1 MNTNGLGKFTGA
13 AWVIGGL
20 MAVSGPAMAQS
31 VPDGKSFPS
40 QAIRIIVPF
49 TPGAINDTLARR
61 IGQKL
66 SENIKQPVVVE
77 NRPGGGATIGT
88 DFVAKAPADGYTLLQ
103 VSSAHAVN
111 PSLVKLPYDS
121 TKSFDFITLAASAPL
136 ILLANASVPAKT
148 LPELVALAKAK
159 PGTLSYSST
168 GNGASAHLMGE
179 LLKSMAGIDVL
190 HVPYKGAAQAMTD
203 MVSGQVQFTFTSY
216 TAAVSYIKSGR
227 ARPLAVTGTQR
238 IAALPDVP
246 TVAEAG
252 YPGYDATAWWGYAA
266 PAGTPPATL
275 DTLNRE
281 LVKVLR
287 DPALKAGFA
296 EEGVQIVDS
305 TPQEMSAYLQK
316 EMALWGKVVK
326 DGNIK
331 AD

>member
-20 MAVSGPAMAQS
+20 MAVVGPATAQS
-31 VPDGKSFPS
+31 VPDAKSFPS

-121 TKSFDFITLAASAPL
+121 IKSFDFITLAASAPL

-246 TVAEAG
+246 TIAEAG

-287 DPALKAGFA
+287 DPALKASFA

>member
-1 MNTNGLGKFTGA
+1 MNRIGRWKFSGA
-13 AWVIGGL
+13 ACLIGSL
-20 MAVSGPAMAQS
+20 MAGSGTVAAQAA
-31 VPDGKSFPS
+31 PDSKPFPS
-40 QAIRIIVPF
+40 QAIRIVVPF

-121 TKSFDFITLAASAPL
+121 IRSFDFITLAASAPL
-136 ILLANASVPAKT
+136 ILLANASVPART

-238 IAALPDVP
+238 LTALPDVP

-275 DTLNRE
+275 DLLNKE
-281 LVKVLR
+281 LVKALR

-305 TPQEMSAYLQK
+305 TPQDMAAYLNK